1 VTPTVGIVQSGA
13 RTYSEAWRTE
23 DEYAEKDQLRTV
35 GRLLGYNDG
44 NFLRGTVV
52 PGQTVVVKPNWVLD
66 QHPKGLEIFA
76 VLTHSAVVRAVV
88 DLVYEALEGAGS
100 ITIAD
105 APQWNCDFQNLLRV
119 TEVDAIANYYRARH
133 GFDVRILDLR
143 QMAAGVQAGWVKYS
157 ERVELPGDPLGYA
170 VVDFGD
176 ESAFVGMP
184 HIDRIYGAD
193 YDRSETLLHHNA
205 EKHEYLVSRTILT
218 ADTIVHVPKLKV
230 HKKVG
235 VTLNS
240 KGMVGINGHKNWL
253 AHYRVGPP
261 SEGGDQ
267 YPDGRPVRAQ
277 MRSRAYRLAT
287 ELLGKQTKAREVMF
301 DVLYGG
307 YRLTKPL
314 VRRILR
320 PNENEVELEGGNWF
334 GNDTAWRMTA
344 DLARAVL
351 YADADGQIQSLP
363 QRRFLSVV
371 DGIIAGEEE
380 GPLAA
385 TPKPCGVLL
394 AGDNLLAVDLVGTR
408 LMGFDWQ
415 KLKSLQWLVES
426 SPQDAGVREDGTIK
440 IVSNV
445 DDWRALMEDSSAP
458 DLAFAP
464 HPAWV
469 GHIELERSPA
479 TRAPSA

>member
-1 VTPTVGIVQSGA
+1 MTPTVGIIQSGA
-13 RTYSEAWRTE
+13 RAYSEGWRTE
-23 DEYAEKDQLRTV
+23 DEYPEKDQLRTL
-35 GRLLGYNDG
+35 GRLLGYDDG
-44 NFLRGTVV
+44 NFLRGTIQ
-52 PGQTVVVKPNWVLD
+52 PGQNVVVKPNWVLD
-66 QHPKGLEIFA
+66 KHPKGLDIFA
-76 VLTHSAVVRAVV
+76 VLTHSAVVRGVV
-88 DLVYEALEGAGS
+88 DLVYEALESKGS

-105 APQWNCDFQNLLRV
+105 AAQWNCDFENLLRV
-119 TEVDAIANYYRARH
+119 TEVDAIANYYRARRD
-133 GFDVRILDLR
+133 FDVRILDLR
-143 QMAAGVQAGWVKYS
+143 QMAAGVQDSWVKYS
-157 ERVELPGDPLGYA
+157 ERVELTGDPLGYA

-184 HIDRIYGAD
+184 HIERIYGAD

-205 EKHEYLVSRTILT
+205 ERHEYLVSRTILT

-235 VTLNS
+235 VTLNA

-253 AHYRVGPP
+253 AHYRLGPP
-261 SEGGDQ
+261 SAGGDQ

-287 ELLGKQTKAREVMF
+287 ELLGKQTKARELMF

-314 VRRILR
+314 VRRFLR
-320 PNENEVELEGGNWF
+320 PNENEVEMEGGNWF

-351 YADADGQIQSLP
+351 YADADGRIQSVP
-363 QRRFLSVV
+363 QRRFVSVV

-385 TPKPCGVLL
+385 SPKRCGVLL
-394 AGDNLLAVDLVGTR
+394 VGDNLLAVDLVGTR

-415 KLKSLQWLVES
+415 KLKSLRWLVES
-426 SPQDAGVREDGTIK
+426 SPQDVGVRDYRTIK

-445 DDWRALMEDSSAP
+445 DDWGGLMDDPSAS
-458 DLAFAP
+458 DLALAP

-479 TRAPSA
+479 APRPTG